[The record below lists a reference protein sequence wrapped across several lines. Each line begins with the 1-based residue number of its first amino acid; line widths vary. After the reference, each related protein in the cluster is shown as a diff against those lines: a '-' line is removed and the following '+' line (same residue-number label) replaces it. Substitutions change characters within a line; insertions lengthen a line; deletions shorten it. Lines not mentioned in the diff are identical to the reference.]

1 MTKSDVDYS
10 NTVIY
15 KITCNE
21 PSVTE
26 KYVGHTTNF
35 VQRKS
40 AHKNGAT
47 NEKSPCYNLKLYKT
61 IRENGGWANWRM
73 EMVNFYNCKNL
84 HEAKLKEQEYFIELK
99 ATLNSIEPVKTK
111 HIDTVKKTPDLDKI
125 QEPNLQF
132 KRKSYNYESRY
143 VCKKCDFTCNK
154 LSNWTNHTQTNKH
167 KSKTECRT
175 LECALCEYSCST
187 TSLMNKHKKTKK
199 HITNESNIKST
210 VKEVQSNEPD
220 SELMTI
226 VKQLLSKNNELKNFI
241 IEQANEHKKDTVDI
255 ITKVIEQM
263 KTNNINN
270 DYDVIL

>member
-1 MTKSDVDYS
+1 MTKSEIDYS

-21 PSVTE
+21 PNVTD

-40 AHKNGAT
+40 SHKNSTT
-47 NEKSPCYNLKLYKT
+47 NEKSDCYNLKLYKT
-61 IRENGGWANWRM
+61 IRENGGWENWRM
-73 EMVNFYNCKNL
+73 EMVYFYNCKNL

-125 QEPNLQF
+125 QESNLQF
-132 KRKSYNYESRY
+132 KHKSCNYESKY
-143 VCKKCDFTCNK
+143 LCKKCDFQCNK
-154 LSNWTNHTQTNKH
+154 LSNWDKH
-167 KSKTECRT
+167 INTRKHNSTHETRETECK
-175 LECALCEYSCST
+175 LCNFNTY
-187 TSLMNKHKKTKK
+187 NKSQLDRHKKTKK
-199 HITNESNIKST
+199 HITNESSIKST
-210 VKEVQSNEPD
+210 ENEIPSSD
-220 SELMTI
+220 SELMII
-226 VKQLLSKNNELKNFI
+226 VKQLLSKNNELTNRI

-263 KTNNINN
+263 KTNNNINN
-270 DYDVIL
+270 DYAVIL